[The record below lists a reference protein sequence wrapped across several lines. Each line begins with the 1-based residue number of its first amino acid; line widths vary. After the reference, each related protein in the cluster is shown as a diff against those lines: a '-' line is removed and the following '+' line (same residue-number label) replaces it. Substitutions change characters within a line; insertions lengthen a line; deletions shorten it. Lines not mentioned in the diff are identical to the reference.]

1 MKIPR
6 PDGEI
11 EKLGLSILDEPKL
24 NQSKRAVLDL
34 MLAEHGKVHR
44 KDYKEVHSIDNAHKN
59 PREIQNWVNNVE
71 KIISNRH
78 AATVQ
83 YSSKMPDIDSLMQV
97 KDNSIKSYKAW
108 DPAFEDAISEIQIP
122 DGEIDIPIEDFAK
135 YACAILDIP
144 VHKKDKETNLIESMH
159 VLFTLYNGFKANQ
172 HFQENDYHG
181 GDVHT
186 LKVN

>member
-97 KDNSIKSYKAW
+97 KIFQLKVVRHGIQHSKMQFQK
-108 DPAFEDAISEIQIP
+108 FKFQMEKLISQL
-122 DGEIDIPIEDFAK
+122 K
-135 YACAILDIP
+135 ILR
-144 VHKKDKETNLIESMH
+144 SML
-159 VLFTLYNGFKANQ
+159 VLF
-172 HFQENDYHG
+172 
-181 GDVHT
+181 
-186 LKVN
+186 